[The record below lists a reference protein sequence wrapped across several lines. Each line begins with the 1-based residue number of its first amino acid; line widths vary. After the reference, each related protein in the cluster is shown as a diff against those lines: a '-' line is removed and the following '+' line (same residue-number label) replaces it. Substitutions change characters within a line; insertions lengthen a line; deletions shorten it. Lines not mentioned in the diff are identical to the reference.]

1 MKNIQKE
8 RIFQA
13 ITYNKQKRPVNFFT
27 GVDKITNYSDLYFK
41 FRLFT

>member
-8 RIFQA
+8 RIFQT
-13 ITYNKQKRPVNFFT
+13 ITYNKQKHPVNFFT
-27 GVDKITNYSDLYFK
+27 GLNKTINYSDLYFK